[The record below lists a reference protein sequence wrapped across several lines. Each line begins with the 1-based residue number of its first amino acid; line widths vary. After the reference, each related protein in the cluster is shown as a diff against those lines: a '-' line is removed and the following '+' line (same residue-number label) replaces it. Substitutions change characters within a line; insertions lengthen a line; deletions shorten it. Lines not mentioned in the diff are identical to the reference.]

1 MYTFIYV
8 YILYTVYIYMKMRYV
23 YEYIY
28 IYLLEIYTHQME
40 LHPLNGLGGKN
51 MCCLCEINLL
61 EFV

>member
-1 MYTFIYV
+1 
-8 YILYTVYIYMKMRYV
+8 MKMRYV